1 MRTATAIRR
10 ACTARRAMATLE
22 FVMALPVLLLLMV
35 GITWLG
41 FSVIARSE
49 ALVQARD
56 KAWQK
61 RFDNPKQKPLIFPTG
76 ISAVQNPRY
85 SQAGDYVTESV
96 TKPVDVSPVFKAVPA
111 PKGTHTILAG
121 SWDHRALDMNSPP
134 NFKLYADAGLN
145 AATGALQTALSTLK
159 GLSSQL
165 ASFGGETLAKQ
176 LASVPGLGSP
186 GSQPSTAAAQDKQNT
201 DQQKQVDRGAI
212 DQQLTQKRAELDQVT
227 KQINDLEGK
236 STANQNTPQPNDPNQ
251 QKQQEEAKKATNRN
265 LQFLKDKKQRLET
278 EIRDLQDRRNS
289 LN

>member
-1 MRTATAIRR
+1 
-10 ACTARRAMATLE
+10 MATLE

-41 FSVIARSE
+41 FSFIARSE
-49 ALVQARD
+49 TQIEARD

-76 ISAVQNPRY
+76 IGAVKNPRY
-85 SQAGDYVTESV
+85 SQGGDYITESA
-96 TKPVDVSPVFKAVPA
+96 TKPVNVSPIFNAVPA

-145 AATGALQTALSTLK
+145 AATGSLQTALSALN
-159 GLSSQL
+159 GLAGQL
-165 ASFGGETLAKQ
+165 ASQGGQTLAQ
-176 LASVPGLGSP
+176 QMASVPGLGSSP
-186 GSQPSTAAAQDKQNT
+186 GSRPDSAANQDQQNSN
-201 DQQKQVDRGAI
+201 QQKQVDRAAI
-212 DQQLTQKRAELDQVT
+212 DQQLAQKRAELDQVT
-227 KQINDLEGK
+227 KQINDIEGK
-236 STANQNTPQPNDPNQ
+236 SKANQNTPQPTDPNQ
-251 QKQQEEAKKATNRN
+251 QKQQEEEKKATSRN

-278 EIRDLQDRRNS
+278 EIRDLQQRRDS